1 MVAGIM
7 AAGLVGFL
15 GSRLALGSP
24 RKPVRPTEEPR
35 TSEEMERKLKL
46 LVADVEDALEKMAR
60 LHDRLRKRAPEP
72 PVEQPAAGRDGRFL
86 NGAAVLA
93 YAKEKG
99 LVK

>member
-1 MVAGIM
+1 M
-7 AAGLVGFL
+7 AAGIVGFA
-15 GSRLALGSP
+15 SARFALGAP

-60 LHDRLRKRAPEP
+60 LHDRLRKRVPDAPEH
-72 PVEQPAAGRDGRFL
+72 PAPAGRNGPFL

-99 LVK
+99 LIK